1 MLENEF
7 PIRLDNDMTRIS
19 TLSVLVGATIVQ
31 YAGWTV
37 VGWVLVVF
45 GFLTL
50 WLAHQLAIAP
60 LYDNIPGCLEDY

>member
-19 TLSVLVGATIVQ
+19 ALSVLVGATIVQ

-37 VGWVLVVF
+37 AGWVLVVL

-60 LYDNIPGCLEDY
+60 LYDNAPGCLEDF